1 MSAAGVNSRHTWLP
15 TRLALALAA
24 SLAVVGPA
32 AAQTHSMPGQPLLV
46 SELRVSTPSDWSVP
60 GLQFSRPDPIAAE
73 APASLGW
80 NAAPDF
86 HLAGVSYCNTPFL
99 QEFRISLGSFLK
111 GRVHILGFSNTIPM
125 ANSLWGLYGPR
136 SESNIN
142 LAAGT
147 VPGLAEPAND
157 SAVGWAITLSGRGP
171 CDPGMALKLL
181 HRAGRL
187 AEQKAH

>member
-46 SELRVSTPSDWSVP
+46 SELRVSTPNDWSAP
-60 GLQFSRPDPIAAE
+60 GLQFSRPDPMAAE
-73 APASLGW
+73 APATPGW
-80 NAAPDF
+80 SATPGSHF
-86 HLAGVSYCNTPFL
+86 AGVSYCNTPFL
-99 QEFRISLGSFLK
+99 QEFRVPLGSFLK
-111 GRVHILGFSNTIPM
+111 GRVHIFGFSDTIPM

-142 LAAGT
+142 LAQGT

-157 SAVGWAITLSGRGP
+157 SAFGWAITLSGRGP
-171 CDPGMALKLL
+171 CDPGMAMKLL

-187 AEQKAH
+187 TERKAR